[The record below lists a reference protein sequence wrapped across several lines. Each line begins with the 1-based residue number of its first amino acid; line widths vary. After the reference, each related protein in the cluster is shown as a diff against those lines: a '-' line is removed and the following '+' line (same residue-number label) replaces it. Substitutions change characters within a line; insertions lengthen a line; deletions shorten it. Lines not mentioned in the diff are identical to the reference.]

1 MLHRKIYL
9 QEIKFKQ
16 SEDSDE
22 FTFDALVSNTQ
33 EPTINDSLDISGT
46 IYVVKQTQSERDETI
61 TVEVDV
67 CSREYISDNE
77 FDFLHE
83 YILEKFE
90 SYSMNDNNDYLFD
103 KIMGQIKDHN
113 LGERVMEALEV
124 APYLWWIDGYYKEDK
139 SEFSNEVVTSY
150 DSVIEGYEQLD
161 VLYYG
166 LNESD
171 IIASIENAGKEEDAL
186 PFVIE
191 SYRIFPY

>member
-1 MLHRKIYL
+1 
-9 QEIKFKQ
+9 
-16 SEDSDE
+16 
-22 FTFDALVSNTQ
+22 
-33 EPTINDSLDISGT
+33 
-46 IYVVKQTQSERDETI
+46 
-61 TVEVDV
+61 
-67 CSREYISDNE
+67 
-77 FDFLHE
+77 
-83 YILEKFE
+83 
-90 SYSMNDNNDYLFD
+90 
-103 KIMGQIKDHN
+103 MGQIKDHN